1 LLEDEFSWTPVFP
14 SLEFRGI
21 AVTFSHAV
29 TSQEDNTM
37 KLSGHYLKRYKD
49 LTMLFLRYGQL
60 DMPSSTFGAQDIR
73 ERNGNDQQTATDLP
87 NDLERLGPTFVKLGQ
102 LLSSRPDLLPPI
114 YLKALARL
122 QDKVKPFPFADV
134 ESTVES
140 ELGTRINKAFSYFEP
155 EPLAAASLGQV
166 HRAALHDGRP
176 VAVKVQRP
184 NVATQV
190 EEDFAA
196 LREVAGFLERHTKVG
211 QKYQLLN
218 ILDEFEKTLAHEL
231 DYCREAANMTKL
243 AGALAKFER
252 IKVPLPVRD
261 YTTHR
266 LLTMEYIEG
275 TKITELS
282 PLVRLDLQGGAL
294 AEELFQAYLQQ
305 ILVDGMFHAD
315 PHPGNILL
323 TPDRRIVLLDL
334 GMVGH
339 TSPAMQENLLKL
351 LLAVSEGESDQAA
364 DIAVRISS
372 PSLSFRETDFRRQI
386 GQLVTEQQ
394 NATLSQMDTGK
405 LILEVSRAASN
416 TGLFVPTELSLLGK
430 TLLQLDEVGRI
441 LDPDFDPNES
451 IRRNACHILNQRLK
465 STLTEGKV
473 FSGLLEAKQF
483 MGALPSRLN
492 KILDAVGNAELNVN
506 VKPSETEFL
515 LESARK
521 VANRI
526 TTGLVLAA
534 LIVGAALLMRVQTD
548 FTIFGYPG
556 LAMLCFIAAGGGGF
570 LLVLSILWQD
580 HKSKRK
586 SQMQRF

>member
-1 LLEDEFSWTPVFP
+1 
-14 SLEFRGI
+14 
-21 AVTFSHAV
+21 
-29 TSQEDNTM
+29 M
-37 KLSGHYLKRYKD
+37 KLAAHYLKRYKD
-49 LTMLFLRYGQL
+49 ITLLFLRYGQV
-60 DMPSSTFGAQDIR
+60 DMSTRFTNQDLASKN
-73 ERNGNDQQTATDLP
+73 NGTDTRAASELP
-87 NDLERLGPTFVKLGQ
+87 NELERLGPTFVKLGQ
-102 LLSSRPDLLPPI
+102 LLSSRPDLLPPV
-114 YLKALARL
+114 YLKALGRL
-122 QDKVKPFPFADV
+122 QDKVKPFPFPDV
-134 ESTVES
+134 EFTVER
-140 ELGTRINKAFSYFEP
+140 ELGTKINKAFSYFEA

-184 NVATQV
+184 NVAVQI

-196 LREVAGFLERHTKVG
+196 LQEVAKFLQRHTKLG
-211 QKYQLLN
+211 QKYQLVN

-231 DYCREAANMTKL
+231 DYCREAANMVTL
-243 AGALAKFER
+243 AKSLAKFDR
-252 IKVPLPVRD
+252 IKIPLPVQD

-275 TKITELS
+275 AKITELS
-282 PLVRLDLQGGAL
+282 PLARLDLQGTAL
-294 AEELFQAYLQQ
+294 AEELFRAYLQQ
-305 ILVDGMFHAD
+305 ILVDGVFHAD
-315 PHPGNILL
+315 PHPGNIFL
-323 TPDRRIVLLDL
+323 TADHRIVLLDL

-339 TSPAMQENLLKL
+339 TSPVMQENLLKL

-364 DIAVRISS
+364 DIAVRMSA
-372 PSLSFRETDFRRQI
+372 PSLSFQEAEFRRQI

-405 LILEVSRAASN
+405 MILGVGRAAAN

-441 LDPDFDPNES
+441 LDPEFDPNES
-451 IRRNACHILNQRLK
+451 VRHNASQILNQRLRA
-465 STLTEGKV
+465 TFTEGKV
-473 FSGLLEAKQF
+473 FSTLLEAKQF

-492 KILDAVGNAELNVN
+492 KILDALGNAELNVT

-515 LESARK
+515 IESARK

-548 FTIFGYPG
+548 FQIFGYPG

-580 HKSKRK
+580 HKSKRS